1 MTDEVREEH
10 RTPMGE
16 TPSESIT
23 AIGRESADLSAQSE
37 LEGAKKGVESL
48 NAQLSERDAKMG
60 ELQAEIAE
68 KGALIQSQEQELTTL
83 REASAAAEGRSAE
96 LASSL
101 TDAIQKYRASLLAA
115 NPEVPGEMIGGET
128 IADIDASLQTAKG
141 LVEKVKDSLEAA
153 AAETLV
159 PAGAPQR
166 TGPDLSSLSP
176 AEKIKYAI
184 RKDTA

>member
-1 MTDEVREEH
+1 VTDEE
-10 RTPMGE
+10 
-16 TPSESIT
+16 IT
-23 AIGRESADLSAQSE
+23 AIQAE
-37 LEGAKKGVESL
+37 LETNKMEVDSL
-48 NAQLSERDAKMG
+48 NSQLSERDAKMG
-60 ELQAEIAE
+60 QLQAEIAE
-68 KGALIQSQEQELTTL
+68 KGALIHSQEQELTTL
-83 REASAAAEGRSAE
+83 SEASAAAEGRSAE

-101 TDAIQKYRASLLAA
+101 AEAIQKYRASLLAA
-115 NPEVPGEMIGGET
+115 NPEVPEEMIGGET